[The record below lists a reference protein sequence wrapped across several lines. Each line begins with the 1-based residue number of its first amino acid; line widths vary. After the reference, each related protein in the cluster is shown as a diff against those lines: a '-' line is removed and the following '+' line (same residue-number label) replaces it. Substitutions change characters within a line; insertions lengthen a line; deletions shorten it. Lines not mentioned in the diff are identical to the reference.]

1 MTSKELSNMVFAI
14 KDKITDKEF
23 KDIMDK
29 LSIKNKEEEENN
41 LYEFIYIKQTNVKE
55 YDDDKICINIL
66 VSSKKK
72 KQIKILNETD
82 ESIES
87 IIKKIDTDSINDLDF
102 YYNKK
107 KNENQPIKI
116 LSIDKVPGNPIY
128 LWDIQGD
135 RNDHYEHNKNACL
148 LKYRKI
154 IPISLKKLN

>member
-107 KNENQPIKI
+107 KMKI
-116 LSIDKVPGNPIY
+116 N
-128 LWDIQGD
+128 
-135 RNDHYEHNKNACL
+135 L
-148 LKYRKI
+148 LKYY
-154 IPISLKKLN
+154 L